1 MLKYTHNL
9 RNFDIW
15 GMLNWAHKITKIMI
29 FNFILP
35 YLFLV
40 SSKFVLETDFVK
52 NYTTADNLKDVLYSS
67 LFSRMSYWT
76 KSRKINRNVNK
87 HVTDILREIESE
99 QNKDEIEN
107 LVSPRSSC
115 SYNSNEE
122 NLEISDQQE
131 TSDNESISLSN
142 DAASFQDNISTDSNS
157 IDHDDIDT
165 ECNAPY
171 YLICDSE
178 RELDSSTC
186 SDNNDSFQDLLAD
199 WAVEFDIPMN
209 ALSSLLSLLRPSIN
223 NLPKDP
229 RTLFGTKTTYEIS
242 DLCGGQYFHFGLKSG
257 IQSILSTEPDIL
269 IVDEQIEVQLN
280 MDGLPLFRSS
290 NAQFW
295 PILGR
300 IENVGKGESF
310 IIGLF
315 YGNSKPSNAA
325 DYLSAL
331 IEEFNGLKIDGLI
344 YMEQMFTVVLTSV
357 ICDSPA
363 RAFIKNVKQYSGYHG
378 CGKCIQNG
386 VWAGKMTFP
395 EVDDQLRSDSDFEI
409 MLDEDHHKGPSP
421 LVGIVGM
428 VTQFPFDY
436 MHLVCLGVMKRMI
449 MMWLKGSLKF
459 RLGSFVSNQISDS
472 LYSLRHFIPSEFARK
487 PRRLSEVERW
497 KATEYRQFLLY
508 TGPVVLRHFIHDI
521 MYTNFMLLSVSM
533 HILLNSYLVT
543 QYSEYCDQ
551 LLKTFVKHFSQL
563 YGNDTIVFNV
573 HGLTHLANDAKN
585 FGSLDNISAFP
596 FDNYLMRKKKWFENL
611 HFHYNR

>member
-1 MLKYTHNL
+1 MSPNESKEFWKLL
-9 RNFDIW
+9 RTI
-15 GMLNWAHKITKIMI
+15 
-29 FNFILP
+29 
-35 YLFLV
+35 
-40 SSKFVLETDFVK
+40 
-52 NYTTADNLKDVLYSS
+52 
-67 LFSRMSYWT
+67 
-76 KSRKINRNVNK
+76 KIN
-87 HVTDILREIESE
+87 
-99 QNKDEIEN
+99 KDKNDDNMLDLSQFADHFKNQCKPEKIDKNFEK
-107 LVSPRSSC
+107 SIF
-115 SYNSNEE
+115 EE
-122 NLEISDQQE
+122 LCKTEKLLTSKE
-131 TSDNESISLSN
+131 T
-142 DAASFQDNISTDSNS
+142 SFQDNISTDSNS
-157 IDHDDIDT
+157 IDHDDIDA

-171 YLICDSE
+171 YLISDSE

-209 ALSSLLSLLRPSIN
+209 ALS
-223 NLPKDP
+223 K
-229 RTLFGTKTTYEIS
+229 
-242 DLCGGQYFHFGLKSG
+242 
-257 IQSILSTEPDIL
+257 PDIL

-378 CGKCIQNG
+378 C
-386 VWAGKMTFP
+386 
-395 EVDDQLRSDSDFEI
+395 EVDDQLRSDSDFEL

-508 TGPVVLRHFIHDI
+508 TGPIVLRHFIHDI

-573 HGLTHLANDAKN
+573 HGLTHLANDAKTSDHWII
-585 FGSLDNISAFP
+585 F
-596 FDNYLMRKKKWFENL
+596 L
-611 HFHYNR
+611 HFLLKII